1 MYKQLAAVEFDMATA
16 EYRIVSG
23 SESEL
28 HNEPHLPDSR
38 VTVREIHDRVETR
51 GCSPA
56 TVADRFSLDIASVYE
71 ALAYY
76 HANPEIMK
84 RVERRHD
91 KAAALAE
98 EKSSLQPPNTE

>member
-23 SESEL
+23 SESEV
-28 HNEPHLPDSR
+28 HNEPHLPNSR
-38 VTVREIHDRVETR
+38 VTVREIHERVETR

-76 HANPEIMK
+76 HANPELMK
-84 RVERRHD
+84 RVERRHE
-91 KAAALAE
+91 KAAALADE
-98 EKSSLQPPNTE
+98 RSSLQLPDTE